1 MGGSGANHHGGNVTA
16 DQSATEVA
24 AVGQLGRPVL
34 VMVSRDGSGWRA
46 EIAALGVV
54 PTAGRLDALDRQIRQ
69 LLGDDFVDYQFHT
82 GDAELDRLVT
92 QIRAARLAA
101 RRYDER
107 ARRLTELVLMP
118 PSGGSVRNLAVLVG
132 LSYQRVHQL
141 MRKQLS
147 TPEIA
152 AVRQERPSR

>member
-1 MGGSGANHHGGNVTA
+1 M
-16 DQSATEVA
+16 A
-24 AVGQLGRPVL
+24 AEAVFGFVG
-34 VMVSRDGSGWRA
+34 
-46 EIAALGVV
+46 
-54 PTAGRLDALDRQIRQ
+54 

-101 RRYDER
+101 RRYEER
-107 ARRLTELVLMP
+107 ARRLTELVLML

-141 MRKQLS
+141 MRKRLS
-147 TPEIA
+147 TPESA
-152 AVRQERPSR
+152 AARQERPSR